1 MPSTRLDGSGLVIVW
16 IALLHNW
23 RERFRAVAS
32 LEKDGLVMRTM
43 MEGQEQGPKV
53 SSLKSKD
60 SKKKP

>member
-32 LEKDGLVMRTM
+32 LEKDR
-43 MEGQEQGPKV
+43 Q
-53 SSLKSKD
+53 D
-60 SKKKP
+60 SKARELWKCYGHILVA